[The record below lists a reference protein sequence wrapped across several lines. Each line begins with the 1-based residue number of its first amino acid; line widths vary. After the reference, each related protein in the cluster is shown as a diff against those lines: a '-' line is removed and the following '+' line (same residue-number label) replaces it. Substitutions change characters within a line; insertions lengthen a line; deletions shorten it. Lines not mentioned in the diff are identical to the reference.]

1 MSDLTTERRFEE
13 SMSCSAMNENP
24 ATLQYQNAGKQNPSP
39 MKTYPNSH
47 QSVAQRNL
55 LVVVTGPA
63 VATLS
68 VFMSR

>member
-1 MSDLTTERRFEE
+1 
-13 SMSCSAMNENP
+13 MSCGAMNENP
-24 ATLQYQNAGKQNPSP
+24 VTLLYQNAGKHNPSP

-47 QSVAQRNL
+47 QFVAQRVL

-63 VATLS
+63 VANLS